1 MFYFNH
7 GKSDVLTACYFL
19 IEIASLEILIVE
31 EKIEQFIFEMVE
43 KMVLDLTN
51 NNTQHDFNFEKAEE
65 IAILSRSRK
74 NWTTELNLVSYNGNQ
89 PVIDLRQW
97 SPEGRMGKGLTLTE
111 QTARNLLLALEAYF
125 GNASNQEGEAEE
137 EGND

>member
-1 MFYFNH
+1 
-7 GKSDVLTACYFL
+7 
-19 IEIASLEILIVE
+19 
-31 EKIEQFIFEMVE
+31 
-43 KMVLDLTN
+43 MVLDLTN
-51 NNTQHDFNFEKAEE
+51 NNTQHDFNFEKTEE

-125 GNASNQEGEAEE
+125 GNASNQEGEGEE